1 MALIVVKIFGEIII
15 LFQQYKLWKA
25 YGKKK
30 MREVIS
36 AFSKEKLC
44 YILREIFL
52 ADAENSFVI
61 KVFVFLY
68 YYYFVIS
75 LSNLMELEFPI

>member
-44 YILREIFL
+44 YILREMFL

-61 KVFVFLY
+61 KVWVFFILLLFF
-68 YYYFVIS
+68 YFP
-75 LSNLMELEFPI
+75 F

>member
-1 MALIVVKIFGEIII
+1 
-15 LFQQYKLWKA
+15 
-25 YGKKK
+25 

-44 YILREIFL
+44 YVLREIFL

>member
-44 YILREIFL
+44 YILREMFL

-61 KVFVFLY
+61 KVWVFFYIIIIFL
-68 YYYFVIS
+68 
-75 LSNLMELEFPI
+75 FPFLT